1 MRKHIINTL
10 VFGLL
15 VTIIALCG
23 YAESEVRREIKRS
36 LSIKQV
42 YIDSVKQQWRAQARR
57 TLAALRDTLN
67 QEADLQLVN
76 PYDDKELELWASVHL
91 AEIRNGGET
100 SDGFMIDA
108 KTGKFLW
115 DGSPD
120 CAKESD
126 CNNSRFIIEEA
137 HLHRNV
143 TLAAFTI
150 DKMMQNFSTQANDN
164 MYWEYDDSQELLEWV
179 IAPRDRV
186 GFGEQPNTVGGVTNT
201 ACKGVLIALGTQ
213 TDEILA
219 PYIPVVKQ
227 YNEQLASQYRTLHL
241 IDMIMLLSLLNAIL
255 TMTLVVYY
263 SRKCGGAGCVAN
275 KNKT

>member
-1 MRKHIINTL
+1 MHKQIINTL

-15 VTIIALCG
+15 VTIVALCG
-23 YAESEVRREIKRS
+23 YAESEVRREIKHS

-67 QEADLQLVN
+67 EEIDMQLLN
-76 PYDDKELELWASVHL
+76 PYVDSELELWAKIHL
-91 AEIRNGGET
+91 SGIRNGGET
-100 SDGFMIDA
+100 SDAFMIDA

-126 CNNSRFIIEEA
+126 CNNYRFIVEEA
-137 HLHRNV
+137 QYHKNT
-143 TLAAFTI
+143 TLAAVVI
-150 DKMMQNFSTQANDN
+150 HKIMQNFSTQAGDN
-164 MYWEYDDSQELLEWV
+164 IYWEYDDSPELLEWV
-179 IAPRDRV
+179 TAPRDRL
-186 GFGEQPNTVGGVTNT
+186 GFGDQPSTIGGITNS
-201 ACKGVLIALGTQ
+201 AYKGIIIVLGTK
-213 TDEILA
+213 TDEILS

-227 YNEQLASQYRTLHL
+227 YDEQLASQYRTLRL

-275 KNKT
+275 KSKT

>member
-1 MRKHIINTL
+1 MRKQIINTL

-15 VTIIALCG
+15 VTIVGLCG
-23 YAESEVRREIKRS
+23 YAESELRREIKHS
-36 LSIKQV
+36 LTIKQV

-67 QEADLQLVN
+67 EEVDMQIVN
-76 PYDDKELELWASVHL
+76 PFDDKELELWAKIHMSGV
-91 AEIRNGGET
+91 RNGGET

-108 KTGKFLW
+108 KTGKFIW

-120 CAKESD
+120 CAKDLD
-126 CNNSRFIIEEA
+126 CNTYRFLVEEA
-137 HLHRNV
+137 HTHKNA
-143 TLAAFTI
+143 TLAAVTI
-150 DKMMQNFSTQANDN
+150 SKMMQNFSTQAGDN
-164 MYWEYDDSQELLEWV
+164 IYWEYDDSPELLEWV
-179 IAPRDRV
+179 IAPRERI
-186 GFGEQPNTVGGVTNT
+186 GFGDQPNTIGGVTNT
-201 ACKGVLIALGTQ
+201 AYKGVLIALGTQ

-227 YNEQLASQYRTLHL
+227 YNEQLASQYRTLHI

-263 SRKCGGAGCVAN
+263 SRRCGGAGCVAN
-275 KNKT
+275 KSKA